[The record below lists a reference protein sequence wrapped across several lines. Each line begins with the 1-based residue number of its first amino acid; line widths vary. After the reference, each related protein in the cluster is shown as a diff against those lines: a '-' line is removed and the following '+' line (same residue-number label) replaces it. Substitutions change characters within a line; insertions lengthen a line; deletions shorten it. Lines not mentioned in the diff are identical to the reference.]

1 MVATGRFTSGRRDD
15 CVVMRP
21 AAGLSA
27 ASTFSLARVRIRA
40 VQASSFRD
48 LMMHKATRGSTL
60 LSMQLDEIV
69 TEALK
74 LHPRSRAQLAGTLL
88 QSLDELTAEQNEEI
102 WAEEAAT
109 RDLAPQATDRPA
121 DEVFKELRGQLK

>member
-1 MVATGRFTSGRRDD
+1 
-15 CVVMRP
+15 
-21 AAGLSA
+21 
-27 ASTFSLARVRIRA
+27 
-40 VQASSFRD
+40 
-48 LMMHKATRGSTL
+48 MMHKATRGSTL